1 MSAPP
6 ATPRPE
12 LVLRYACDDK
22 YARETDCAPGKGA
35 WSSWLAGLTLTS
47 NSESLLEHQGGG
59 PGGAEWNPQA
69 ALVAF
74 VVSREP
80 GRAQLQVKGKRWLA
94 PVARFDDYDVFVV
107 PFETWSAAARR
118 ARAGDLADAA
128 LIEGVS
134 VVELRARSTGEMR
147 GTFAFSRGE

>member
-1 MSAPP
+1 MTTSP
-6 ATPRPE
+6 ATPRPD

-22 YARETDCAPGKGA
+22 YASETDCAPGKAA
-35 WSSWLAGLTLTS
+35 WSSWLTGLTLTS

-74 VVSREP
+74 VVSAEA
-80 GRAQLQVKGKRWLA
+80 GRAQLQVKGKPWLT

-107 PFETWSAAARR
+107 PFGTWSAAARR
-118 ARAGDLADAA
+118 ARAGDLADTAM
-128 LIEGVS
+128 IDGVS
-134 VVELRARSTGEMR
+134 VVELRARSTGETR